1 MTVMTRFD
9 RADVFYEWVN
19 SVICDWVT
27 SVDLDM
33 LDVDA
38 KIFMENFDFP
48 MVTGE
53 RDVQDALNSFVN
65 MSKHPCMLGE
75 YAGGFDHVYDII
87 DKNCD
92 GTWDDM
98 VDRMYMGCFRYLYC
112 KRRDTYRNFWVLYC
126 NNKSKEVGIIVNL
139 DTYNGLME
147 WARYNIRKYISDGNL
162 HYLDLDTMLGSID
175 IADTIVD
182 RRFRILKSVGIAY
195 YMLLRYGTSVMRHV
209 YNTAMALAG
218 DNASNDDRLLWMH
231 KLLFR
236 EVMLRH
242 HEEMRRLLGEVCYR
256 EIAQE
261 TDDDG
266 DGDAC
271 DED

>member
-1 MTVMTRFD
+1 MMVMTRFD

-48 MVTGE
+48 MVTGKRE
-53 RDVQDALNSFVN
+53 VQDALNSFVN

-75 YAGGFDHVYDII
+75 YAGGFDHIYDII
-87 DKNCD
+87 DKNGE

-112 KRRDTYRNFWVLYC
+112 KRERTYKNFWFLACRNKPVGSVIRVDIDTYH
-126 NNKSKEVGIIVNL
+126 
-139 DTYNGLME
+139 GLME
-147 WARYNIRKYISDGNL
+147 WARYHIRKYINDGNL

-182 RRFRILKSVGIAY
+182 KRFRILKRVGVSHFGF
-195 YMLLRYGTSVMRHV
+195 LRYGTSVMRHV
-209 YNTAMALAG
+209 YNTAIALAG
-218 DNASNDDRLLWMH
+218 DNASNEDRLLWMH

-261 TDDDG
+261 TDDD
-266 DGDAC
+266 C